1 MVCAVAF
8 FSRFGLW
15 LTLRLLCSGPF
26 LLSQNIA
33 YQLGFNTI
41 YTSLPIV
48 VYAVL
53 DQDVAAESALAHP
66 VLYDRYLQGEV
77 FNVGKFWKWIIDA
90 TLEAIVICYVPLY
103 CMDMN
108 NYAGQG
114 LSMEQIGSTSWS
126 AMILVVLIKLTIHMH
141 QWTVYHKVV
150 FWFSVLSWYGT
161 ATLLGLID
169 TSFNYGGFRGVI
181 PTLFFMPTYWLLCVI
196 IVVLALFK
204 DVAWKGFMRME
215 RPAFY
220 HIVQEVEAY
229 GGASAKLQLQE
240 LNPHKGSERTPSKID
255 AGKLKRGSMQR
266 ASMQDGAAGKLQEED
281 VKPWMRQR
289 SESYQGFAFSED
301 ARSAARRMETY
312 QPKHRRKLARRM
324 RAKMESMGT
333 KIRRASFR
341 NSHRQ
346 PQHRTVHTQ
355 DQF

>member
-1 MVCAVAF
+1 M
-8 FSRFGLW
+8 
-15 LTLRLLCSGPF
+15 
-26 LLSQNIA
+26 
-33 YQLGFNTI
+33 
-41 YTSLPIV
+41 
-48 VYAVL
+48 L

-90 TLEAIVICYVPLY
+90 TVEAFVVCYVPLY

-114 LSMEQIGSTSWS
+114 LSMEQIGCTSWS
-126 AMILVVLIKLTIHMH
+126 AMILVVLLKLTIHMH
-141 QWTVYHKVV
+141 QWTIYHKIV
-150 FWFSVLSWYGT
+150 FWFSVLSWYGS
-161 ATLLGLID
+161 ATWFGLTD
-169 TSFNYGGFRGVI
+169 NSFNQGGFRGVI
-181 PTLFFMPTYWLLCVI
+181 PVIFFMPTYWLLCVM

-229 GGASAKLQLQE
+229 GAPSAKRQLQQ

-255 AGKLKRGSMQR
+255 AARLKRGSMQKNTE
-266 ASMQDGAAGKLQEED
+266 GKLQDD

-301 ARSAARRMETY
+301 ARSAARRIETF
-312 QPKHRRKLARRM
+312 QSKHRRKLARRM
-324 RAKMESMGT
+324 RAKIESMGT
-333 KIRRASFR
+333 RIRRASFR
-341 NSHRQ
+341 TSHRGQ
-346 PQHRTVHTQ
+346 QHHTVHTQ

>member
-1 MVCAVAF
+1 M
-8 FSRFGLW
+8 
-15 LTLRLLCSGPF
+15 
-26 LLSQNIA
+26 
-33 YQLGFNTI
+33 
-41 YTSLPIV
+41 
-48 VYAVL
+48 YAVL

-90 TLEAIVICYVPLY
+90 TVEAVIVCYVPLY
-103 CMDMN
+103 CMDNN

-114 LSMEQIGSTSWS
+114 LSMEQIGCTSWS
-126 AMILVVLIKLTIHMH
+126 AMILVVLLKLTIHMH
-141 QWTVYHKVV
+141 QWTIYHKIV
-150 FWFSVLSWYGT
+150 FWFSVLSWYGS
-161 ATLLGLID
+161 ATWFGLTD
-169 TSFNYGGFRGVI
+169 NSFNQGGFRGVI
-181 PTLFFMPTYWLLCVI
+181 PVIFFMPTYWLLCVM

-229 GGASAKLQLQE
+229 GAPSAKRQLQQ

-255 AGKLKRGSMQR
+255 TAKLKRGSMQ
-266 ASMQDGAAGKLQEED
+266 QTTEGKLQDD

-301 ARSAARRMETY
+301 ARSAARRIETF
-312 QPKHRRKLARRM
+312 QSKHRRKLARRM
-324 RAKMESMGT
+324 RAKIESMGERM
-333 KIRRASFR
+333 RRVSFR
-341 NSHRQ
+341 HSHRGQ
-346 PQHRTVHTQ
+346 QQHTLHTQ

>member
-1 MVCAVAF
+1 M
-8 FSRFGLW
+8 
-15 LTLRLLCSGPF
+15 
-26 LLSQNIA
+26 
-33 YQLGFNTI
+33 
-41 YTSLPIV
+41 
-48 VYAVL
+48 YAVL

-77 FNVGKFWKWIIDA
+77 FNIGKFWKWIIDA
-90 TLEAIVICYVPLY
+90 TVEAFIVCYVPLY
-103 CMDMN
+103 CMDSN

-126 AMILVVLIKLTIHMH
+126 AMILVVLLKLTIHMH
-141 QWTVYHKVV
+141 QWTIYHKIV
-150 FWFSVLSWYGT
+150 FWFSVLSWYGS
-161 ATLLGLID
+161 ATWFGLTD
-169 TSFNYGGFRGVI
+169 NSFNQGGFRGVI
-181 PTLFFMPTYWLLCVI
+181 PVIFFMPTYWLLCVM

-229 GGASAKLQLQE
+229 GAPSAKLQLQQ

-255 AGKLKRGSMQR
+255 AARLKRGSMQKTTE
-266 ASMQDGAAGKLQEED
+266 GKLQDD

-301 ARSAARRMETY
+301 ARSAARRIETF

-324 RAKMESMGT
+324 RAKIESMGERM
-333 KIRRASFR
+333 RRVSFR
-341 NSHRQ
+341 HSHRGQ
-346 PQHRTVHTQ
+346 QQHTLHTQ